1 MYEQTYLKMN
11 YLYLHIVVHKTD
23 HVVKNT
29 HTCDVA
35 INCCDFPYLM
45 ASKIC
50 SSPQEELVVDDLN
63 TISKFHGRALFVYII
78 YT

>member
-1 MYEQTYLKMN
+1 MN
-11 YLYLHIVVHKTD
+11 YSYLHIVVHKTD

-45 ASKIC
+45 ASKIY